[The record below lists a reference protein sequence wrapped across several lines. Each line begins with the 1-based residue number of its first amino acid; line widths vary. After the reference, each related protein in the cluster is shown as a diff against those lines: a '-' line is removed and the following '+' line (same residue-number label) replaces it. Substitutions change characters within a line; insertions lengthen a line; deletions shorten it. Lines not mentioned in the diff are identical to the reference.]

1 MSSLKNKAHNLID
14 ALPDDKMEK
23 VLIIL
28 EGVKAIIAD
37 DVPDQWDLQLIKEA
51 MEVEKNAEYVSLD
64 DFAKELGFD
73 VRKIQNNHWKKAAKY
88 LKTQPKNQQERL
100 LKAIYGI
107 PNGNIKVLQGYENFY
122 RLRVGDYRVIYR
134 IDDNE
139 LIIIVLKI
147 GSRGDIYKEF

>member
-1 MSSLKNKAHNLID
+1 
-14 ALPDDKMEK
+14 
-23 VLIIL
+23 
-28 EGVKAIIAD
+28 
-37 DVPDQWDLQLIKEA
+37 
-51 MEVEKNAEYVSLD
+51 
-64 DFAKELGFD
+64 
-73 VRKIQNNHWKKAAKY
+73 
-88 LKTQPKNQQERL
+88 

>member
-73 VRKIQNNHWKKAAKY
+73 VRKIQNNHWKKSC
-88 LKTQPKNQQERL
+88 E
-100 LKAIYGI
+100 I
-107 PNGNIKVLQGYENFY
+107 
-122 RLRVGDYRVIYR
+122 
-134 IDDNE
+134 
-139 LIIIVLKI
+139 
-147 GSRGDIYKEF
+147 S